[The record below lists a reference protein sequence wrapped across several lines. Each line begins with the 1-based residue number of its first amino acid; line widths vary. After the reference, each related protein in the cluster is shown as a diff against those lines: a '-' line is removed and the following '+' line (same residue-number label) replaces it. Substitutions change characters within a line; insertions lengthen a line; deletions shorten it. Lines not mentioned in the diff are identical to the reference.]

1 MAVTFNDFIQN
12 ELPKRPFTSA
22 DGAAGQMLVRS
33 HRPERPRELVW
44 ADVPTGGAGSGFD
57 PSAFPAASSDVP
69 EAFLVRQSGAWTVAS
84 FAQMQGW
91 LQCCDPVAEPLPPC
105 RVTVN
110 GVGVIAGGVDV
121 VVGECATDLP
131 PCAVTVNGAGVVAG
145 GVQVVVGDCGAVAVE
160 INGEAVTVDGVAVT
174 VNGGRN
180 DD

>member
-1 MAVTFNDFIQN
+1 
-12 ELPKRPFTSA
+12 
-22 DGAAGQMLVRS
+22 MLVRS

-91 LQCCDPVAEPLPPC
+91 LQCCDPAAEPLPPC
-105 RVTVN
+105 R
-110 GVGVIAGGVDV
+110 
-121 VVGECATDLP
+121 
-131 PCAVTVNGAGVVAG
+131 VTVNGAGVVAG

>member
-12 ELPKRPFTSA
+12 ELPKRPFTST

-33 HRPERPRELVW
+33 HRHERPRELVW
-44 ADVPTGGAGSGFD
+44 ADVPAGGAGGGFD
-57 PSAFPAASSDVP
+57 PSAFPAASSAVP
-69 EAFLVRQSGAWTVAS
+69 EAFLVRQSGAWVVAS

-91 LQCCDPVAEPLPPC
+91 LQCCEPTEPLPPC
-105 RVTVN
+105 R
-110 GVGVIAGGVDV
+110 
-121 VVGECATDLP
+121 
-131 PCAVTVNGAGVVAG
+131 VTVNGAGVVAG
-145 GVQVVVGDCGAVAVE
+145 GVQVVVGDCAPLLTECSVAVGGVGVTANGAPVVVSGCGAVAVE